1 MSTHPKPYLMFYGNL
16 QHRTRQQ
23 DLMRRRVEYVKL
35 RTEEGLTAKE
45 IAIELGVTRQTVSNI
60 KAEIRGTEA
69 LWDRIERFLTGLIDV
84 EEYRDSVLQNLKA
97 NDVDA
102 YFLGRIAAVTIN
114 PRRPNE

>member
-1 MSTHPKPYLMFYGNL
+1 MKPYPHVIPRPYLMFYGNL
-16 QHRTRQQ
+16 QHRTRQK

-45 IAIELGVTRQTVSNI
+45 IAVELGVTRQTISNI

-69 LWDRIERFLTGLIDV
+69 LWNRIERFLTGLIDV
-84 EEYRDSVLQNLKA
+84 QEYRDSVLRDLKA

-102 YFLGRIAAVTIN
+102 YFLGRVAAVSMK
-114 PRRPNE
+114 PR

>member
-1 MSTHPKPYLMFYGNL
+1 MNAHPRPYLMFYGNL

-35 RTEEGLTAKE
+35 RTKEGLTAKE

-69 LWDRIERFLTGLIDV
+69 LWDRVEKFLTGLLAT
-84 EEYRDSVLQNLKA
+84 EEVRDRVLRELQGNE
-97 NDVDA
+97 VDA
-102 YFLGRIAAVTIN
+102 YFLGRALAITEKAN
-114 PRRPNE
+114 G